1 MMSEKPKET
10 IYRYLTPGSTIH
22 SNAESRRYALHG
34 LMTDGTLTHSTPTP
48 PGLTSVLDRNITR
61 MQERRAQEER
71 QATLSERMSDSIT
84 GFAGSMTF
92 VIIHAVA
99 YGTWIAVNVGV
110 IPGLRP
116 FDPSFVML
124 AMEASVE
131 AIFLSTFVLI
141 SQNRMMGAA
150 AKQSDLDLQIN
161 LLAEHE
167 LTRLVSLVH
176 AMAKKMGV
184 DPVDETEIAEIKQD
198 VSPEA
203 VLSGLQAADGK

>member
-1 MMSEKPKET
+1 MNKAS
-10 IYRYLTPGSTIH
+10 
-22 SNAESRRYALHG
+22 
-34 LMTDGTLTHSTPTP
+34 LTHPAPKPS
-48 PGLTSVLDRNITR
+48 GLTSVLDRNIAR
-61 MQERRAQEER
+61 MQERRSQEEHN
-71 QATLSERMSDSIT
+71 ATLSERVSDRIT
-84 GFAGSMTF
+84 RFAGSMTF
-92 VIIHAVA
+92 VVIHAVA
-99 YGTWIAVNVGV
+99 YGAWIAVNVGLV
-110 IPGLRP
+110 PGIKP

-167 LTRLVSLVH
+167 LTRLIALVD

-184 DPVDETEIAEIKQD
+184 VAVDDAELGEIKQD

-203 VLSGLQAADGK
+203 VLDGIETEEARH

>member
-1 MMSEKPKET
+1 MSDP
-10 IYRYLTPGSTIH
+10 
-22 SNAESRRYALHG
+22 
-34 LMTDGTLTHSTPTP
+34 TLTHPSPNP
-48 PGLTSVLDRNITR
+48 PGLSSVLALNMRR
-61 MQERRAQEER
+61 MRDRRAQEEA
-71 QATLSERMSDSIT
+71 QATLSERVSDAIT
-84 GFAGSMTF
+84 KFAGSMTF

-99 YGTWIAVNVGV
+99 YGAWIGINLGLV
-110 IPGLRP
+110 PGIKA
-116 FDPSFVML
+116 FDPSFVVL

-167 LTRLVSLVH
+167 LTRLVSLVD
-176 AMAKKMGV
+176 AIASKMGV
-184 DPVDETEIAEIKQD
+184 EAVAPEELAEIKQD

-203 VLSGLQAADGK
+203 VLDGLDRQAP

>member
-1 MMSEKPKET
+1 V
-10 IYRYLTPGSTIH
+10 L
-22 SNAESRRYALHG
+22 SRNMAR
-34 LMTDGTLTHSTPTP
+34 MT
-48 PGLTSVLDRNITR
+48 
-61 MQERRAQEER
+61 ERRTREEANAR
-71 QATLSERMSDSIT
+71 LSERVSDAIT
-84 GFAGSMTF
+84 RFAGSMTF
-92 VIIHAVA
+92 VIIHAAV
-99 YGTWIAVNVGV
+99 YGAWLAINLGI
-110 IPGLRP
+110 IPGVKP
-116 FDPSFVML
+116 FDPSFVVL

-167 LTRLVSLVH
+167 LTRMVTLVD

-184 DPVDETEIAEIKQD
+184 EAVPDDELAEIEQD

-203 VLSGLQAADGK
+203 VLDGLNQVNRS